1 MSDQLKA
8 SLVRFGKALLAA
20 GMAGAAGAVL
30 LAIQNPNATAQFIA
44 ASAASGF
51 IAAVLLAAEKF
62 LNWQD
67 TQTKEAPVIASLDPG
82 DPGLPPD

>member
-1 MSDQLKA
+1 MTPQLKA
-8 SLVRFGKALLAA
+8 ALVRFGKALLAA

-30 LAIQNPNATAQFIA
+30 LAVQNPNATAQFIA

-51 IAAVLLAAEKF
+51 ITAVLLAAEKY

-67 TQTKEAPVIASLDPG
+67 TQPAQ
-82 DPGLPPD
+82 

>member
-1 MSDQLKA
+1 MNAQLKA

-20 GMAGAAGAVL
+20 GMAGAAGAAL
-30 LAIQNPNATAQFIA
+30 LAIKTPDATASFVA

-51 IAAVLLAAEKF
+51 VTAVLLAAEKY

-67 TQTKEAPVIASLDPG
+67 APAADPSDPG
-82 DPGLPPD
+82 FPPA